1 MQPVNRHLLGFAFLA
16 ATVSASAQGPGSDC
30 RTPLGI
36 PCHSIHFKSS
46 QWQNFKNGFLD
57 IRHSRHT
64 QVRAVRRDGSSYSG
78 GQIQAYALLNKWLEG
93 KTHTHLYLA
102 PEDRVIRILHEKRSF
117 TSREPM
123 IWHDRPYRRSK
134 DGDANCSTGIRHF
147 GVDLRQ
153 TGTSTVAGVPVVKWE
168 RGDGRSWAEEVY
180 LAPSLDCETLKS
192 YMIRRTPWGPPTF
205 IHSVEA
211 TSVEW
216 GEPKAEFFVV
226 PPDYQQ
232 IEDPML
238 PYLQRGRQAGISG
251 TR

>member
-1 MQPVNRHLLGFAFLA
+1 MVPWTFGTNALRK
-16 ATVSASAQGPGSDC
+16 SAQFAAMALPIPAGKFRLTVFSINGWKAKYT
-30 RTPLGI
+30 RTCTLLPRI
-36 PCHSIHFKSS
+36 VV
-46 QWQNFKNGFLD
+46 
-57 IRHSRHT
+57 
-64 QVRAVRRDGSSYSG
+64 VR
-78 GQIQAYALLNKWLEG
+78 IF
-93 KTHTHLYLA
+93 
-102 PEDRVIRILHEKRSF
+102 HEKLSF
-117 TSREPM
+117 SSREPM

-153 TGTSTVAGVPVVKWE
+153 TGASTVAGVPVVKWE

-192 YMIRRTPWGPPTF
+192 YMVMRTPWGLPRF
-205 IHSVEA
+205 IRSVEA
-211 TSVEW
+211 TSIEW
-216 GEPKAEFFVV
+216 GEPKAELFAV

-238 PYLQRGRQAGISG
+238 PSLQRGRQAGSPG

>member
-1 MQPVNRHLLGFAFLA
+1 M
-16 ATVSASAQGPGSDC
+16 
-30 RTPLGI
+30 
-36 PCHSIHFKSS
+36 
-46 QWQNFKNGFLD
+46 D

-64 QVRAVRRDGSSYSG
+64 QVGAVRRDGSSYSG
-78 GQIQAYALLNKWLEG
+78 GQIQAYALLDKWLEG

-102 PEDRVIRILHEKRSF
+102 PEDRVVRILHEKRSF

-134 DGDANCSTGIRHF
+134 DGDANCTTGIRHF
-147 GVDLRQ
+147 GVDLRL

-180 LAPSLDCETLKS
+180 LAPSLDCETLKH
-192 YMIRRTPWGPPTF
+192 YMIRRTPWGLPTF
-205 IHSVEA
+205 FQSVEA
-211 TSVEW
+211 TSIEW
-216 GEPKAEFFVV
+216 GEPQAELFVV

-238 PYLQRGRQAGISG
+238 PSLRLGRQAGSPG
-251 TR
+251 TH